1 VSEVRPT
8 FLRCRALSE
17 RQNLSTLL
25 TSRLA
30 VKEATSL
37 LKADFAAA
45 VLLLC
50 WVLADSVLRVLPR
63 LFLTVVLGVP
73 PAAAAL

>member
-1 VSEVRPT
+1 LGEW
-8 FLRCRALSE
+8 
-17 RQNLSTLL
+17 QNLSPLL

-37 LKADFAAA
+37 LKADFAAS
-45 VLLLC
+45 VLLQC
-50 WVLADSVLRVLPR
+50 CVLADSVLRVLPR
-63 LFLTVVLGVP
+63 LSLTVVLVVP